1 MSSLLFRASNTL
13 NEKNQNSPV
22 TSLPTTNRNIGD
34 LSFKNEELKQEEH
47 EQKNENS
54 QKINNYQKWTNEAI

>member
-1 MSSLLFRASNTL
+1 MSSILFRASNTL

-34 LSFKNEELKQEEH
+34 LSFKNEELKQEEQ
-47 EQKNENS
+47 E
-54 QKINNYQKWTNEAI
+54 